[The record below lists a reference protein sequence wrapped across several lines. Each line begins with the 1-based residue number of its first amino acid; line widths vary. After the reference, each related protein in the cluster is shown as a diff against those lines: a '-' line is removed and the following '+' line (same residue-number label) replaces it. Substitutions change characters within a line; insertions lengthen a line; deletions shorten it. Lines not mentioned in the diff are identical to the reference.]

1 MTFAHQNFHINSHGF
16 ALKICQL
23 MQIVL
28 FYEIDLCVLEFP
40 FIETFCKCVNGENP
54 VAINKHNREDIFV
67 TIK

>member
-1 MTFAHQNFHINSHGF
+1 
-16 ALKICQL
+16 

-54 VAINKHNREDIFV
+54 DAINKHNREGIFV